1 VLVKGQCGESWSSPQ
16 RSATGLDTA
25 TNKAPVREA
34 TVKTLSWAQRLKC
47 SCAAAVFLAP
57 GVAMAQDAS
66 AKRNPEPEAT
76 EVQEVIVTGS
86 RSLKARSSVETAAPV
101 DQVSVKQLT
110 QTGQVEVAQMINFVA
125 PSFNSAKQTIANG
138 TDHID
143 PATLRGLGPDQTLLL
158 VNGKRQHT
166 TALVNVN
173 STVGRGSV
181 GYDMN
186 VIPSA
191 AVERIEVLRDGAA
204 AQYGSDAIAGVINI
218 KLKNNRSGV
227 EWRNQYGVTAEGDGR
242 TIQSSVNAGFHLG
255 AEGFFNLT
263 LAYLDR
269 GATDRSGEYNNTVY
283 LAPLPATRF
292 TTPLT
297 PAEELRKQQD
307 DALVKQRGFDR
318 KGMIV
323 GNSAATTYS
332 GFFNAGLPLGAWEA
346 YAFGGTT
353 RREGRAAGFYRYP
366 NNSRTSNLNLF
377 PDGYLPFIE
386 TKIEDDT
393 FAVGTRRGG
402 PGEWLVDLS
411 ARYGRNS
418 IAFDVDNSI
427 NASMGDATPTH
438 FYAGK
443 LSFEQLTTNFDVSKD
458 YDGLFGLQSFNMA
471 FGAEYRIDRY
481 GIGRGQPESYG
492 DYNPPG
498 TPPAQVRASGV
509 QVFGGFRPEN
519 EVDEDRKALGVYADF
534 ESDVT
539 DRLLLSTAVRYENYS
554 DFGSSLAGKL
564 VGRYRLTESLS
575 IRGGINR
582 GFRAPSLHQRFFS
595 SVATQFITVDGVN
608 QQREV
613 FTVRNDSVI
622 AQRLGVPALKPETSL
637 SYSGGVTFTLGRA
650 FNITADAYQIDI
662 GDRIVISGRF
672 SNTIPALAQLFAGT
686 NVTEAQF
693 FTNAIDTRTRGLDVV
708 ATGGRNLDNGAVL
721 TASLALN
728 LNQTKIKG
736 GANGVRTP
744 PQLAG
749 FGETLLNREERG
761 RIEVNQP
768 RSKII
773 GSVTYE
779 QGRWTGRVSVSRIG
793 QITTVAPQLPEQD
806 QTFSPIV
813 VTDVSVAYDVTSRAQ
828 VSIGANNLFDVYP
841 DKVADP
847 RLTNDG
853 TVPYSR
859 FATQIGFNGA
869 SYYVGL
875 NLRF

>member
-1 VLVKGQCGESWSSPQ
+1 MRGAS
-16 RSATGLDTA
+16 
-25 TNKAPVREA
+25 TNKAPGREA
-34 TVKTLSWAQRLKC
+34 TLKTLSWAQRLKC
-47 SCAAAVFLAP
+47 SCAAVILLTP
-57 GVAMAQDAS
+57 GVALAQQTTPQQDAS
-66 AKRNPEPEAT
+66 AEET
-76 EVQEVIVTGS
+76 TVDEIVVTGS
-86 RSLKARSSVETAAPV
+86 RSQRARSSVETPAPV
-101 DQVSVKQLT
+101 DRVDAEQLN
-110 QTGQVEVAQMINFVA
+110 QTGQVEVSQMVNFVA

-218 KLKNNRSGV
+218 ALKSNDSGV
-227 EWRNQYGVTAEGDGR
+227 EWRNQYGITAEGDGEVV
-242 TIQSSVNAGFHLG
+242 QSSVNAGFGLG
-255 AEGFFNLT
+255 EDGFLSLT

-269 GATDRSGEYNNTVY
+269 GYTDRSGEYNNTVY

-297 PAEELRKQQD
+297 PAEELRRQQD
-307 DALVKQRGFDR
+307 EAIVQQRGFDR
-318 KGMIV
+318 NGMIV
-323 GNSAATTYS
+323 GNSAATSYS
-332 GFFNAGLPLGAWEA
+332 GFYNAGLPLGDWEA
-346 YAFGGTT
+346 YSFGGMT

-366 NNSRTSNLNLF
+366 NNPRTSNLTLF

-386 TKIEDDT
+386 TDIEDDT
-393 FAVGTRRGG
+393 FAVGVKRGG
-402 PGEWLVDLS
+402 PGDWLVDLS
-411 ARYGRNS
+411 WKYGRNR

-427 NASMGDATPTH
+427 NASMGNATPTH
-438 FYAGK
+438 FYAGA
-443 LSFEQLTTNFDVSKD
+443 LEFQQMTTNFDVSKA
-458 YDGLFGLQSFNMA
+458 YDGLFGLQTFNMA

-481 GIGRGQPESYG
+481 GIEEGQVESYG

-498 TPPAQVRASGV
+498 TPAASVRASGV

-519 EVDEDRKALGVYADF
+519 VVDEDRQAIGVYADF
-534 ESDVT
+534 ESDVN
-539 DRLLLSTAVRYENYS
+539 DRLLLGAAVRYEDYS

-564 VGRYRLTESLS
+564 VGRYKLTEAISV
-575 IRGGINR
+575 RGGINR
-582 GFRAPSLHQRFFS
+582 GFRAPSLHQRLFS
-595 SVATQFITVDGVN
+595 SVATQFITVNGVN

-613 FTVRNDSVI
+613 NTVRNDSVI
-622 AQRLGVPALKPETSL
+622 AQRLGVPALEPETSL
-637 SYSGGVTFTLGRA
+637 SYSGGLTFSLGRA
-650 FNITADAYQIDI
+650 FNLTADAYQIDI
-662 GDRIVISGRF
+662 DDRIVISGRF
-672 SNTIPALAQLFAGT
+672 SNTIPALAQFFAGT

-708 ATGGRNLDNGAVL
+708 ATSIRDFDNGGVL

-728 LNQTKIKG
+728 INETEIKG
-736 GANGVRTP
+736 GADGVRTP
-744 PQLAG
+744 PQLTG

-768 RSKII
+768 KSKII
-773 GSVTYE
+773 GSLVYE
-779 QGRWTGRVSVSRIG
+779 QGPWTGRLSVSRIG
-793 QITTVAPQLPEQD
+793 EITTVAPQLPEQD
-806 QTFSPIV
+806 QTFSALV
-813 VTDVSVAYDVTSRAQ
+813 VTDVSIAYKVTEWAQ
-828 VSIGANNLFDVYP
+828 LTVGANNLFDVYP

-869 SYYVGL
+869 SYYAGL
-875 NLRF
+875 NFRF